1 MNVIIDSKEFK
12 FNISW
17 RWNLQPCK
25 VICKLQVII
34 SKYSP
39 LNCWIKFIWKP
50 KAFWSHRGN
59 ETKLKID
66 RIKLIYLFTRPWSQ
80 CFLVYLLFVRLETK
94 SELSRHLVASWIVK
108 DFYYPWSHLLPK
120 SIRYQDFLVIVVR
133 WAVLPGGWGE
143 EIRGFG
149 DVAIFT
155 SEILRFL
162 GSMRW
167 KSPAMLHERI
177 TIF

>member
-94 SELSRHLVASWIVK
+94 SELSRHLVASSSKEHQIPGLFGNCGTLSRFTRGLGRGDKRLWRCGH
-108 DFYYPWSHLLPK
+108 FYLGNFKISRFDEMKISSNVARANY
-120 SIRYQDFLVIVVR
+120 DFLNM
-133 WAVLPGGWGE
+133 
-143 EIRGFG
+143 
-149 DVAIFT
+149 IFF
-155 SEILRFL
+155 IYWFP
-162 GSMRW
+162 
-167 KSPAMLHERI
+167 K
-177 TIF
+177 